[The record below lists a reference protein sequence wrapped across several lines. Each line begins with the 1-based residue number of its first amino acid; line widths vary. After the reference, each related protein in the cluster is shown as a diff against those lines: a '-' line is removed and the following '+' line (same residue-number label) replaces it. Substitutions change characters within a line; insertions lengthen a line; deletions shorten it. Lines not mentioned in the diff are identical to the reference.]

1 MTYIVSSGTLNPT
14 IPYHHLYLL
23 VYCMSSNTGWFCLPL
38 PARLLYIKRY
48 WHVLITFTCSFTV
61 YRVILAG
68 SDHLYLLVYC
78 ISSDTGRF
86 CSPSPPRVLYIER
99 YWHVLFTFTCSFTVY
114 RAILAGSVHL
124 YLLVYCISSDT
135 GWFCLPLPARVLYIA
150 AIQHATC
157 LCTCEFCVV
166 SLCGCIFI
174 FYVMCSCSLLYEYA

>member
-86 CSPSPPRVLYIER
+86 CSPLPPRVLYIER
-99 YWHVLFTFTCSFTVY
+99 YWLVLFTFTCSFTVY
-114 RAILAGSVHL
+114 RVILAGSVYL
-124 YLLVYCISSDT
+124 YLLVYCILLLYSMQLVCVPVSSV
-135 GWFCLPLPARVLYIA
+135 WFHFVVVYLYF
-150 AIQHATC
+150 T
-157 LCTCEFCVV
+157 LCVV
-166 SLCGCIFI
+166 AACCMNMHEKSA
-174 FYVMCSCSLLYEYA
+174 S